1 MLRKAKGFTLV
12 EVLIVIAILALL
24 AAVAIP
30 NIMQPRMFANESA
43 AQARLRTFST
53 ACETYAAANNG
64 TYPTAEADLTGA
76 VPAYLSESLTGT
88 SAGYTFTQDFDA
100 GGAGY
105 AMKGEGGTTSY
116 CIKTGGIESS
126 AAGAT
131 ITCTAP

>member
-30 NIMQPRMFANESA
+30 NIIGPRMFANESA

-64 TYPTAEADLTGA
+64 TYPTAEANLTGA
-76 VPAYLSESLTGT
+76 SPPYLTESLVGT
-88 SAGYTFTQDFDA
+88 SAGYAFSQDFDS

-105 AMKGEGGTTSY
+105 AMKAVGGTTSY
-116 CIKTGGIESS
+116 CIETGGAESS
-126 AAGAT
+126 AAGTT
-131 ITCTAP
+131 ITCSAP